1 MTMKKKRFLSILL
14 SLTLMVGLVSGL
26 STIASAGEQLYCGEA
41 FDVDCNREVL
51 KGDHIKVSADDTS
64 ENGFF
69 LGYNSTITV
78 ETLNGGALKEVHF
91 RYKGYG
97 NIKTVVV
104 EYGTISVKG
113 DMVIVTVSEDNITS
127 LTLSCPNQMFTV
139 PFVGGRFSCN
149 GKTNA
154 KAHEW
159 SWVSYTWSDDCSECT
174 AKRTCKNKGCNAVE
188 TETVGTTWKYN
199 DTYEKKIYTTN
210 EFQNPAFSK
219 QAKEAGSEILGPG
232 DEPTE
237 PVTPP
242 TQKKAANPLKIRGKI
257 AIVKYSNLK
266 TKAQALR
273 ISDVVTTLKKGKG
286 TLTYAKIFGNKN
298 IIISKKTGKVILKK
312 GLKKGTYEV
321 GVKVK
326 ASGTKYYKAGTKTV
340 TFVVKV
346 K

>member
-1 MTMKKKRFLSILL
+1 MWMMMHECRGGIHKRVIED
-14 SLTLMVGLVSGL
+14 LMLHQPVHRPHD
-26 STIASAGEQLYCGEA
+26 ASHM
-41 FDVDCNREVL
+41 F
-51 KGDHIKVSADDTS
+51 
-64 ENGFF
+64 
-69 LGYNSTITV
+69 
-78 ETLNGGALKEVHF
+78 
-91 RYKGYG
+91 
-97 NIKTVVV
+97 
-104 EYGTISVKG
+104 
-113 DMVIVTVSEDNITS
+113 VTVFL
-127 LTLSCPNQMFTV
+127 LTILRQ
-139 PFVGGRFSCN
+139 RIQ
-149 GKTNA
+149 A
-154 KAHEW
+154 QQ
-159 SWVSYTWSDDCSECT
+159 
-174 AKRTCKNKGCNAVE
+174 VE